1 MNVFVPLNSD
11 DLPPIDL
18 ARADRRFK
26 VLVNADYSLGVGHRN
41 SKSKSGFGS
50 SLEDFDLKAAKSGIT

>member
-1 MNVFVPLNSD
+1 MLNSD

-18 ARADRRFK
+18 VAARADRRFK

-41 SKSKSGFGS
+41 SKSKSGFES
-50 SLEDFDLKAAKSGIT
+50 SLEDFDFKAAKSGIT